1 MKRPEQLKY
10 ASPDGPA
17 SGHIEPVA
25 SATGTICLAA
35 DINRPQPDLWTGIS
49 VLDLPGIIP
58 FIWRE
63 QADEPEVPPIV
74 ANRSWIPPAPAS
86 DRGLWMGAGVA
97 SVLRPTTGVQRSLAH
112 RSARRR

>member
-58 FIWRE
+58 FVWRE

-74 ANRSWIPPAPAS
+74 ANRSWIPPTSAS
-86 DRGLWMGAGVA
+86 DRGLCMAPAGAP
-97 SVLRPTTGVQRSLAH
+97 LILHPSLLLLFVVK
-112 RSARRR
+112 

>member
-1 MKRPEQLKY
+1 MRRRKQLKY
-10 ASPDGPA
+10 ASPDGLA
-17 SGHIEPVA
+17 SDHIEPVA
-25 SATGTICLAA
+25 SATGTICVAA

-86 DRGLWMGAGVA
+86 DRGLWMGAAVVSFVLHT
-97 SVLRPTTGVQRSLAH
+97 SVLLLSVE
-112 RSARRR
+112 